1 MGWVSD
7 ECLHLF
13 LFEAVRILYITTVGL
28 DGYAGGVMYSRS
40 LCDAFRRRG
49 DVAVLSLA
57 DNQRFSS
64 RLFRW
69 LAAGLQSLLFGIPP
83 NILFHSGV
91 LSKSRHLIKSRG
103 WDLVVVDHL
112 ESGNNIPLIDAPV
125 IYISHNRESAL
136 IPSKIPS
143 APRVIKRFMSGWIE
157 RYERDLV
164 GKVDA
169 VICISSEEANW
180 YRTLNK
186 RVVVIPPTFQVPR
199 LRRSVGSG
207 DRLRLGFLGAAQ
219 WLPNREAVGLLVR
232 EIIPRTIRR
241 VELILA
247 GAGWEPEGLSRQLSD
262 RGVDDRVQV
271 NCLGVVEDVQEF
283 WRTIDVFVAPIGS
296 GAGVNVKVCEALAN
310 GCPLIALPH
319 ALRGLDG
326 LGRDLVRVAQDL
338 NEFAALID
346 DHVICTAF
354 VSPPHELTREYA
366 EQQVA
371 CLVDTLSKGGSRE

>member
-1 MGWVSD
+1 MRI
-7 ECLHLF
+7 LF
-13 LFEAVRILYITTVGL
+13 LTTVRLSVHG
-28 DGYAGGVMYSRS
+28 GGGVYSRS
-40 LCDAFRRRG
+40 I
-49 DVAVLSLA
+49 LSCLERIGEVTKVELSEV
-57 DNQRFSS
+57 QKYRS
-64 RLFRW
+64 RLLRYV
-69 LAAGLQSLLFGIPP
+69 AAAWKSIKTFTPP
-83 NILFHSGV
+83 NVLLHSGN
-91 LSKSRHLIKSRG
+91 LSKVGVESMCGS
-103 WDLVVVDHL
+103 WDLIVVDHL
-112 ESGNNIPLIDAPV
+112 ESGAAVSIENVPV
-125 IYISHNRESAL
+125 VYVSHNREAAL
-136 IPSKIPS
+136 IPQKMPW
-143 APRVIKRFMSGWIE
+143 APRFMQNLLSE
-157 RYERDLV
+157 FVEFYERDLA

-186 RVVVIPPTFQVPR
+186 RVVVIPPTFDVPR

-262 RGVDDRVQV
+262 RSVDDRVQV

-346 DHVICTAF
+346 DHVICTDF

-366 EQQVA
+366 EKQVA
-371 CLVDTLSKGGSRE
+371 CLVDSLSRGGSRD